1 MPKRATTSM
10 AQTLLDDINLMR
22 SHRDA
27 AIAYGDL
34 ELSAVYDAML
44 REASSTPHANAIIQ
58 QAGGVSGYPRP

>member
-10 AQTLLDDINLMR
+10 AQTLLDDINLLR
-22 SHRDA
+22 THRDS

-34 ELSAVYDAML
+34 ELAEVYTGML
-44 REASSTPHANAIIQ
+44 RSASSTPHANAIIQ